1 MPYPWSGLNNLT
13 KGLRVGEVITFCG
26 GSGIGKSQTV
36 REIAYDLLTK
46 GEKVGV
52 ISLEESV
59 QRSIRGLVGLAV
71 NRPIHLP
78 EIRKEIPEE
87 ELKEAWEKI
96 SKNCFF
102 YDHWGST
109 DDTNLLNR
117 IKYLAQACE
126 CKWIVLDHVSIV
138 VSALEGDER
147 RILDALMTKLRGL
160 AENLQVGMVIISH
173 LRRPDGNRGH
183 EEGASVSLSQ
193 LRGSHAIAQ
202 LSDIVVGL
210 SRKVNEGSNL
220 TSINVLKNRFS
231 GETGFAQELF
241 YDKNTGRMI
250 ESDTSS
256 IVSNDRAE
264 SY

>member
-1 MPYPWSGLNNLT
+1 
-13 KGLRVGEVITFCG
+13 
-26 GSGIGKSQTV
+26 
-36 REIAYDLLTK
+36 
-46 GEKVGV
+46 
-52 ISLEESV
+52 
-59 QRSIRGLVGLAV
+59 
-71 NRPIHLP
+71 
-78 EIRKEIPEE
+78 
-87 ELKEAWEKI
+87 
-96 SKNCFF
+96 
-102 YDHWGST
+102 
-109 DDTNLLNR
+109 
-117 IKYLAQACE
+117 
-126 CKWIVLDHVSIV
+126 
-138 VSALEGDER
+138 
-147 RILDALMTKLRGL
+147 MTKLRGL

-173 LRRPDGNRGH
+173 LRRPDCNRGH